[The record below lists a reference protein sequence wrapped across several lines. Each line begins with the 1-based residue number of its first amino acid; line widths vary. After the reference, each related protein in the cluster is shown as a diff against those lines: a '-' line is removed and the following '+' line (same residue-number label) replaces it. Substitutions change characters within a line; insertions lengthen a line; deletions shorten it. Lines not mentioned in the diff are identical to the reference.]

1 MKVYK
6 LSFGSVI
13 ILAPNLAEVIIN
25 EGVIID
31 ELNVDE
37 YHDFLLTNLDAPP
50 FSLLVNKKHSYTYT
64 FEAQKIIG
72 KLKGIKNTAVVT
84 STTGALMSTEM
95 LMHINSDVRDSVKI
109 FNNREEALAY
119 LKKE

>member
-37 YHDFLLTNLDAPP
+37 YHDFLLTNLDAP
-50 FSLLVNKKHSYTYT
+50 FSLLVNKKHSYTYRKT
-64 FEAQKIIG
+64 
-72 KLKGIKNTAVVT
+72 KGNKEHGSCNFYNG
-84 STTGALMSTEM
+84 S
-95 LMHINSDVRDSVKI
+95 
-109 FNNREEALAY
+109 FNVYRNAY
-119 LKKE
+119 AY

>member
-13 ILAPNLAEVIIN
+13 IINPNLAEVIIN
-25 EGVIID
+25 EGEVID
-31 ELNVDE
+31 ALKVDE
-37 YHDFLLTNLDAPP
+37 YHDFLLSNLKAP
-50 FSLLVNKKHSYTYT
+50 FSLLINKKYSYTYT

-72 KLKGIKNTAVVT
+72 GLNEIETMAVVPS
-84 STTGALMSTEM
+84 STGGLMSTEM
-95 LMHINSDVRDSVKI
+95 LLHMNANLEGAVKI
-109 FNNREEALAY
+109 FITRDEALAY

>member
-6 LSFGSVI
+6 LSFGSVT
-13 ILAPNLAEVIIN
+13 ILAPNLAEVVIN
-25 EGVIID
+25 EGVIMD
-31 ELNVDE
+31 ELNIDE
-37 YHDFLLTNLDAPP
+37 YHDFLLTNLDAP
-50 FSLLVNKKHSYTYT
+50 FSLLVNKKHAYTYT

-72 KLKGIKNTAVVT
+72 KLKGIKTTAVVT

-95 LMHINSDVRDSVKI
+95 LMHINNDVRDTVKI
-109 FNNREEALAY
+109 FKSREEALAY